1 MKFFKK
7 NVITLSGILIGII
20 GGFLYWKF
28 VGCTDGSCPLKSN
41 WMIMISYG
49 ALIGYFIGS
58 ILNGQFIKPKTE
70 VK

>member
-1 MKFFKK
+1 MNFVKK
-7 NVITLSGILIGII
+7 NIITLTGILVGIT
-20 GGFLYWKF
+20 GGYFYWKF

-58 ILNGQFIKPKTE
+58 ILNGQFIKKQKE
-70 VK
+70 S